1 MGRSKSKGGTNA
13 TAEGM
18 GQFAQI
24 SGKSGDVTWSAGA
37 FAQPFCWR
45 EDCS

>member
-1 MGRSKSKGGTNA
+1 MVRTKSKAGANA

-18 GQFAQI
+18 GQFAQNN
-24 SGKSGDVTWSAGA
+24 GKIGGVTRPADA

-45 EDCS
+45 KACS

>member
-1 MGRSKSKGGTNA
+1 MGRSKAKAVTNA

-24 SGKSGDVTWSAGA
+24 SGKIGGATRSADD